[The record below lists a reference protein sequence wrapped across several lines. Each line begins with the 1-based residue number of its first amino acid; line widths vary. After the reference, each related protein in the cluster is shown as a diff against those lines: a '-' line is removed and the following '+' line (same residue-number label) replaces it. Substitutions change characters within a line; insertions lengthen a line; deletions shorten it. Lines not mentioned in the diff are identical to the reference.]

1 MQTPR
6 DWHLVLIVLLI
17 TSIAALVVVGKS
29 ISQRGPPMLLRDHED
44 REGRMVY
51 NTVSTTTKCMLNHH

>member
-1 MQTPR
+1 MQTPK

-29 ISQRGPPMLLRDHED
+29 IHQRGPPMLLRDHED

-51 NTVSTTTKCMLNHH
+51 SAVSTITKCMLNHH